1 MLKPPG
7 QPHTRLCPCLISHA
21 CLQVK
26 AWDREK
32 LHGFWQKWYFPAN
45 GTLYIVGD
53 ISTPAALSTTVKLI
67 QTHFGSVDAGKQADG
82 SPKARNLGLPPVRH
96 AFGIGELPEGA
107 FLPLVAG
114 PRMAWGCRRWHA
126 ARALVHDRHGHF
138 DRASVLYS
146 CWISLEWSLCG
157 TMCVMH

>member
-1 MLKPPG
+1 MPKPPG
-7 QPHTRLCPCLISHA
+7 KPHGCVRVSSGHA

-96 AFGIGELPEGA
+96 AFGIGELPEGVP
-107 FLPLVAG
+107 LPLVAG
-114 PRMAWGCRRWHA
+114 PCMACCSCTCLYT
-126 ARALVHDRHGHF
+126 ARAFR
-138 DRASVLYS
+138 S
-146 CWISLEWSLCG
+146 CICG
-157 TMCVMH
+157 V